1 LGRGGEEDKIGH
13 FAEFKKMTRP
23 DYGAELQKVWRL
35 ATAPLRPLPGFI
47 IPGAPKC
54 GTSSLYD
61 LIALHPGVRRAMRKE
76 PTNFLHYPGSE
87 LRARMFQPLGAGRFL
102 CGEGSVEY
110 FAHPEGPGNV
120 AAVVPGVRLIFL
132 LRDPIE
138 RAWSD
143 YRMFVRAGKERGDF
157 TEVVRKA
164 AQWLADPTMEELCRA
179 AARQSF
185 SPLRY
190 VLNGMYGTLL
200 ARWEAAFGREQ
211 MLVLSAEELFQ
222 NGAGVAERV
231 YRFLGVS
238 EYTVAEVPHA
248 RDSGELGKVVPEE
261 AREILRAFYQP
272 QVEAV
277 EAWLGRKPEWKHFL
291 GGEP

>member
-1 LGRGGEEDKIGH
+1 
-13 FAEFKKMTRP
+13 MNSP
-23 DYGAELQKVWRL
+23 DYRAELQKVWRL
-35 ATAPLRPLPGFI
+35 ATAPLRPLPGFVI
-47 IPGAPKC
+47 AGAPKC

-76 PTNFLHYPGSE
+76 PTNFLHYPGSAM
-87 LRARMFQPLGAGRFL
+87 RARMVQPLGSGRFL

-110 FAHPEGPGNV
+110 FAHPEGPKNV

-132 LRDPIE
+132 LRDPVE

-164 AQWLADPTMEELCRA
+164 AGWLADPSMEELCQA
-179 AARQSF
+179 AARESF

-200 ARWEAAFGREQ
+200 ARWEAAFSREQ
-211 MLVLSAEELFQ
+211 MLVLTAEELFQ
-222 NGAGVAERV
+222 DGGEVAKRV
-231 YRFLGVS
+231 YQFLGLS
-238 EYTVAEVPHA
+238 DYAVAEVPHA
-248 RDSGELGKVVPEE
+248 RDSGERGQAVPEE
-261 AREILRAFYQP
+261 AREILREFYRP
-272 QVEAV
+272 EVAAV
-277 EAWLGRKPEWKHFL
+277 EGWLGCRLPWKNFS
-291 GGEP
+291 GGAE